1 MDEKIKI
8 HFDAWN
14 AEKKELHIRQE
25 ISLFHEREVWWCA
38 LGSNIG
44 SEQDGKNDLFERPVV
59 VFKKYNKDQLLIL
72 PITSSEKE
80 SRYRIPIKSI
90 GTYSGVRS
98 SVIIS
103 QMRTISSKRLLRK
116 IGMVSIKEYLMIFFE
131 LLKSLVVNM

>member
-1 MDEKIKI
+1 MEEKSEKN
-8 HFDAWN
+8 FDAGN
-14 AEKKELHIRQE
+14 EKKKILHAVGIQE
-25 ISLFHEREVWWCA
+25 DFFYERDIWWCA

-90 GTYSGVRS
+90 GTGS

-131 LLKSLVVNM
+131 LLKSLIVNM